1 MSRYK
6 LIAIDLDDTLL
17 DSQLKISPRVK
28 ALIQELRARGVVVTL
43 ATGRMFRSSR
53 PIARELG
60 LDLPLITY
68 QGALVKN
75 CLSDEILVHRTLEKE
90 YAREIIGLAREK
102 ELHVNLYL
110 DDELYV
116 EGLSPEGE
124 AYARLAGVPVC
135 LVPDLAGLLTGRKR
149 ESRADENGAGKSKVV
164 GKGPAGPTKLLLI
177 GDEQYLDKLQAV
189 LKPHYGEKVHIT
201 KSKPHFLEFTHPL
214 ANKGAA
220 LAELA
225 KYYGVSR
232 EETMA
237 IGDSFNDLEM
247 LEYAGLGV
255 AMGNARREIQA
266 RADYVTAA
274 NDEDGVAEALQ
285 RFCF

>member
-1 MSRYK
+1 MSRYR
-6 LIAIDLDDTLL
+6 LIAVDLDDTLL
-17 DSQLKISPRVK
+17 DNQLKISPRVK
-28 ALIQELRARGVVVTL
+28 GLIQELRGRGVVVTL

-53 PIARELG
+53 PIALELG

-75 CLSDEILVHRTLEKE
+75 CFSGEVLLHRTLAVE
-90 YAREIIGLAREK
+90 YALEIIGLAREK
-102 ELHVNLYL
+102 GLHINLYL
-110 DDELYV
+110 NDELYV
-116 EGLSPEGE
+116 ERLSPAGE

-135 LVPDLAGLLTGRKR
+135 LVPDLTGLLAS
-149 ESRADENGAGKSKVV
+149 ENAVDENPVEVKLPHANGRI
-164 GKGPAGPTKLLLI
+164 GPTKVLLI
-177 GDEQYLDKLQAV
+177 GDEQYLDNLQAV
-189 LKPHYGEKVHIT
+189 LKPHYGARVHIT
-201 KSKPHFLEFTHPL
+201 KSKPNFLEFTHPL

-232 EETMA
+232 AETMA

-255 AMGNARREIQA
+255 AMGNARQEIKA
-266 RADYVTAA
+266 RAGYVTAA

>member
-28 ALIQELRARGVVVTL
+28 TLIQQLREKGIVVTL
-43 ATGRMFRSSR
+43 ATGRMYLSSR
-53 PIARELG
+53 PIAIELG

-75 CLSDEILVHRTLEKE
+75 CISGETLLHQTLAVE

-102 ELHVNLYL
+102 GLHINLYL
-110 DDELYV
+110 DDQLYMEKLTV
-116 EGLSPEGE
+116 DGE
-124 AYARLAGVPVC
+124 AYARLAGIPVC
-135 LVPDLAGLLTGRKR
+135 LVPDLAVLPG
-149 ESRADENGAGKSKVV
+149 N
-164 GKGPAGPTKLLLI
+164 PTKVLLI
-177 GDEQYLDKLQAV
+177 GEEPYLDKLQVV
-189 LKPHYGEKVHIT
+189 LKGHYDNKIHIT
-201 KSKPHFLEFTHPL
+201 KSKPNFLEFTNPQ
-214 ANKGAA
+214 ANKGTA

-225 KYYGVSR
+225 KYYGFSR
-232 EETMA
+232 SETMA

-255 AMGNARREIQA
+255 AMGNACREIKD
-266 RADYVTAA
+266 RADYVTVT

-285 RFCF
+285 KFCF